1 MKLGIVK
8 ETRVEE
14 RRVAAS
20 PQGVAKWVKAGWS
33 VCVERTAG
41 ELASYPDAQYAAAG
55 ATLVDRA
62 EAWASDIVLKLRPP
76 VVHDDGTTE
85 ADAMRDGATL
95 ISYIFPAE
103 DPKLLEKLA
112 AKQLN
117 VFAMDAVPRISRA
130 QKMDALSSMAN
141 ISGYRAVV
149 EAASKFGSFF
159 TGQFTAAGKV
169 PPAKVLII
177 GAGVAGLAAL
187 GAAKGL
193 GAIVRC
199 FDVRAAVEEQ
209 VKSLGGE
216 FLTVSIQES
225 GDGAGGYAKEM
236 SKEFLDAEYALF
248 RAQAKEV
255 DIVITTALIPGR
267 PAPKL
272 WFKDMVELMKPGS
285 VIVDMAAEKGGNCEL
300 TRPGEIAVHAG
311 VTIIGY
317 TDLASRMAH
326 VASDLYGT
334 NLWHFLEEL
343 GGATGHKIDHAN
355 DAIRPAL
362 ILEKGELR
370 WPPPKVEAKPAAI
383 AAKPAEVTKPVADA
397 PGAHPYREPA
407 RPEAK
412 KAHGHGA
419 APTAP
424 SKNSGIVLALVGLAA
439 AGVWAYFRFGQGSV
453 DMAASPE
460 KLALFQHI
468 TVFIMAVFI
477 GFQVVWNVAPALHT
491 PLMSVTNAISGIIV
505 VGGLLAG
512 MGTLDLPVWV
522 AIAATLFATIN
533 IAGGFLVTRRMLA
546 MFRK

>member
-1 MKLGIVK
+1 MGLAYVPRAMKLGIVK
-8 ETRVEE
+8 ETWPGE

-20 PQGVAKWVKAGWS
+20 PAVVAKWVKGGWL
-33 VCVERTAG
+33 VQVERGAG
-41 ELASYPDAQYAAAG
+41 AEASYPDAQYETAG
-55 ATLVDRA
+55 ATIVERMA
-62 EAWASDIVLKLRPP
+62 AWGESDIVLKLRPP
-76 VVHDDGTTE
+76 SIEEVGQLREGGT
-85 ADAMRDGATL
+85 L
-95 ISYIFPAE
+95 VSYIQPAQNAE
-103 DPKLLEKLA
+103 LVEALA
-112 AKQLN
+112 KRKLN
-117 VFAMDAVPRISRA
+117 VLAMDQVPRISRA

-141 ISGYRAVV
+141 ISGYRAVI

-193 GAIVRC
+193 GAIVRA

-216 FLTVSIQES
+216 FLTVTIKES
-225 GDGAGGYAKEM
+225 GEGQGGYAKEM

-255 DIVITTALIPGR
+255 DIVITTALIPGK

-285 VIVDMAAEKGGNCEL
+285 VVVDMAAEQGGNCEV
-300 TRPGEIAVHAG
+300 TKPGEVIVHQG
-311 VTIIGY
+311 VTVIGY

-334 NLWHFLEEL
+334 NLAHFLDEM
-343 GGATGHKIDHAN
+343 GGAAGHKIDHGN
-355 DAIRPAL
+355 DAVRPAL
-362 ILEKGELR
+362 ILENGEKR
-370 WPPPKVEAKPAAI
+370 WPPPPAKKVETPAPVAEKKPVAAPVAEKKAPEKKPASHGHGP
-383 AAKPAEVTKPVADA
+383 AAKP
-397 PGAHPYREPA
+397 
-407 RPEAK
+407 
-412 KAHGHGA
+412 
-419 APTAP
+419 P
-424 SKNSGIVLALVGLAA
+424 SRTVGIVMSLVGLAA
-439 AGVWAYFRFGQGSV
+439 AGLYAYLRYGKV
-453 DMAASPE
+453 DALASPATAE
-460 KLALFQHI
+460 LLQHA
-468 TVFIMAVFI
+468 TVFVLAIFVGM
-477 GFQVVWNVAPALHT
+477 QVVWNVSPALHT

-505 VGGLLAG
+505 IGGLLGAIG
-512 MGTLDLPVWV
+512 GLTPAIWL
-522 AIAATLFATIN
+522 AIAATFFATIN

>member
-8 ETRVEE
+8 ETWPGE

-20 PQGVAKWVKAGWS
+20 PAVVAKWVKGGWL
-33 VCVERTAG
+33 VQVERGAG
-41 ELASYPDAQYAAAG
+41 AEASYPDAQYETAG
-55 ATLVDRA
+55 ATIVERMA
-62 EAWASDIVLKLRPP
+62 AWGDSDIVLKLRPP
-76 VVHDDGTTE
+76 ATE
-85 ADAMRDGATL
+85 EVAQLREGCTL
-95 ISYIFPAE
+95 ISYIQPAQSAE
-103 DPKLLEKLA
+103 LVDALA
-112 AKQLN
+112 KRKVN
-117 VFAMDAVPRISRA
+117 VLAMDQVPRISRA

-141 ISGYRAVV
+141 ISGYRAVI
-149 EAASKFGSFF
+149 EAAAKFGSFF

-193 GAIVRC
+193 GAIVRA

-216 FLTVSIQES
+216 FLTVTVKES
-225 GDGAGGYAKEM
+225 GEGQGGYAKEM
-236 SKEFLDAEYALF
+236 SKEFLEAEYALF

-285 VIVDMAAEKGGNCEL
+285 VVVDMAAEQGGNCEV
-300 TRPGEIAVHAG
+300 TQPGEAIVHQG
-311 VTIIGY
+311 VTVIGY

-334 NLWHFLEEL
+334 NLAHFLDEM
-343 GGATGHKIDHAN
+343 GGANNHKIDHDN
-355 DAIRPAL
+355 DAVRPAL
-362 ILEKGELR
+362 ILEKGEKM
-370 WPPPKVEAKPAAI
+370 WPPPPAKKLETPVAEKKPAPPPAPM
-383 AAKPAEVTKPVADA
+383 AEKKPAEKKPAHGGHA
-397 PGAHPYREPA
+397 PAA
-407 RPEAK
+407 RPPSR
-412 KAHGHGA
+412 GA
-419 APTAP
+419 
-424 SKNSGIVLALVGLAA
+424 GIVMSLVGLVA
-439 AGVWAYFRFGQGSV
+439 AGLYIWARYGKV
-453 DMAASPE
+453 DAMALPATAE
-460 KLALFQHI
+460 LLQHA
-468 TVFIMAVFI
+468 TVFVLAIFVGM
-477 GFQVVWNVAPALHT
+477 QVVWNVAPALHT

-505 VGGLLAG
+505 IGGLLGAIG
-512 MGTLDLPVWV
+512 GLTPAIWL
-522 AIAATLFATIN
+522 AIAATFFATIN